1 MTTSPTSLGAISIEA
16 AKPEDL
22 STVIEIIDAAAA
34 WLHSKGITRQWLSP
48 APKKFQEFIEKEI
61 AKGEVYLARLADGS
75 AIGTLRFEW
84 HDADLWCNDP
94 AGGGYVHSFATHP
107 RVRGH
112 QIGAAMLTWA
122 KEHVRA
128 RGRRYLRLDCWGG
141 NQPLCDYYT
150 RLGFAFC
157 GFVREG
163 DWADALFQ
171 IDAGA

>member
-22 STVIEIIDAAAA
+22 SAVIEIIDAAAA
-34 WLHSKGITRQWLSP
+34 WLHSKGNTRQWPSTY
-48 APKKFQEFIEKEI
+48 ARTH
-61 AKGEVYLARLADGS
+61 ACACLARLADGS